1 MRYFGSMKSLAKTL
15 APENLL
21 VDQVLL
27 TAIGLGL
34 AALLCLPHAA
44 NAAQAKPTAAAM
56 ASLDKPLDQSQTMGG
71 FEVAAPP
78 SGPSS
83 AYSFKPLSKGEKAV
97 YEPINIKLNARY
109 FTAADII
116 NMASHDIWPD
126 QSWTLVNYMPW
137 PPSVASVLAMKPLPV
152 IRQHDETAA
161 KPAPVP
167 VAVAPAKPASANGG
181 PQGND
186 PVQHQ
191 QAAAAPP
198 PSAPVVAAAPAAS
211 PAPALIIAAPAK

>member
-1 MRYFGSMKSLAKTL
+1 MTSLAKTL

-21 VDQVLL
+21 IDQVLM

-34 AALLCLPHAA
+34 AALLWLPHAA
-44 NAAQAKPTAAAM
+44 TAAQAKPAAM
-56 ASLDKPLDQSQTMGG
+56 ASLDKPLDQSQSMGG

-109 FTAADII
+109 FTSADVIMLAI
-116 NMASHDIWPD
+116 HDTWPD
-126 QSWTLVNYMPW
+126 QAWTLVNYMPW

-152 IRQHDETAA
+152 IRQHDETAKTA
-161 KPAPVP
+161 PAPVA
-167 VAVAPAKPASANGG
+167 AVPAKPASANGG

-191 QAAAAPP
+191 QAASAPP
-198 PSAPVVAAAPAAS
+198 PSAPVAAAAPAAVA
-211 PAPALIIAAPAK
+211 PPALVIAAPAK

>member
-1 MRYFGSMKSLAKTL
+1 MTSLAKTL

-21 VDQVLL
+21 IDQVLM

-44 NAAQAKPTAAAM
+44 TAAQAKPAAM
-56 ASLDKPLDQSQTMGG
+56 ASLDKPLDQSQSMGG

-109 FTAADII
+109 FTSADVITL
-116 NMASHDIWPD
+116 ASHDTWPD
-126 QSWTLVNYMPW
+126 QAWTLVNYMPW

-152 IRQHDETAA
+152 IRQHDETA
-161 KPAPVP
+161 KTAPVP
-167 VAVAPAKPASANGG
+167 VAAVPAKPASANGG

-191 QAAAAPP
+191 QAASAPP
-198 PSAPVVAAAPAAS
+198 PSAPVAAAAPAAVA
-211 PAPALIIAAPAK
+211 PPALVIAAPAK

>member
-1 MRYFGSMKSLAKTL
+1 MKSLAKTL

-34 AALLCLPHAA
+34 AALLCLPQAA
-44 NAAQAKPTAAAM
+44 TAAQVKSTVM
-56 ASLDKPLDQSQTMGG
+56 ASLDEAADQSQNMGG
-71 FEVAAPP
+71 FEVASPP

-83 AYSFKPLSKGEKAV
+83 AYSFKSLSKGEKAV
-97 YEPINIKLNARY
+97 YEPINMKLNVRY
-109 FTAADII
+109 LTSADVT
-116 NMASHDIWPD
+116 NLASHDMWPG

-152 IRQHDETAA
+152 IRQHDETV
-161 KPAPVP
+161 KGVPAPV
-167 VAVAPAKPASANGG
+167 AAIPAKPASANGG

-186 PVQHQ
+186 PVQRQ
-191 QAAAAPP
+191 QVASAPPQIAPAAA
-198 PSAPVVAAAPAAS
+198 AAAPAAS
-211 PAPALIIAAPAK
+211 SPPALVIGVPAK

>member
-1 MRYFGSMKSLAKTL
+1 MTSLAKTL

-21 VDQVLL
+21 IDQVLM

-44 NAAQAKPTAAAM
+44 TAAQAKPAAM
-56 ASLDKPLDQSQTMGG
+56 ASLDQPADQSQSMGG

-78 SGPSS
+78 TGPSS
-83 AYSFKPLSKGEKAV
+83 AYSFKSLSKGEKAV

-109 FTAADII
+109 FTSADVITL
-116 NMASHDIWPD
+116 ASHDTWPH
-126 QSWTLVNYMPW
+126 QSWTLVTYMPW

-152 IRQHDETAA
+152 IRQHDETAKA
-161 KPAPVP
+161 APAPVP
-167 VAVAPAKPASANGG
+167 VAAVPAKPASANGG

-191 QAAAAPP
+191 QAASAPP
-198 PSAPVVAAAPAAS
+198 PTAPVVAVAPAAVA
-211 PAPALIIAAPAK
+211 PPALVIAAPAK

>member
-1 MRYFGSMKSLAKTL
+1 MTSLAKTL

-21 VDQVLL
+21 IDQVLM

-34 AALLCLPHAA
+34 AALLWLPHAA
-44 NAAQAKPTAAAM
+44 TAAQAKPANTTKPAAM
-56 ASLDKPLDQSQTMGG
+56 ASLDQPADQSQSMGG

-109 FTAADII
+109 FTSDDVITL
-116 NMASHDIWPD
+116 ASHDIWPN

-152 IRQHDETAA
+152 IRQHDETAKA
-161 KPAPVP
+161 APVP
-167 VAVAPAKPASANGG
+167 VAAVPAKPASANGG

-191 QAAAAPP
+191 QAASAPP
-198 PSAPVVAAAPAAS
+198 PTAPVVAVAPAAIA
-211 PAPALIIAAPAK
+211 PPALVIAAPAK

>member
-1 MRYFGSMKSLAKTL
+1 MTSLAKTL

-21 VDQVLL
+21 IDQVLM

-44 NAAQAKPTAAAM
+44 TAAQAKPAAM
-56 ASLDKPLDQSQTMGG
+56 ASLDRPLDQSQSMGG

-109 FTAADII
+109 FTTADLATL
-116 NMASHDIWPD
+116 ASHDIWPD
-126 QSWTLVNYMPW
+126 QAWTLITYMPW

-152 IRQHDETAA
+152 IRQHDETAKA
-161 KPAPVP
+161 GAAPVAAAP
-167 VAVAPAKPASANGG
+167 MASVPAKPASANGG
-181 PQGND
+181 QQGND

-191 QAAAAPP
+191 QAASAPP
-198 PSAPVVAAAPAAS
+198 PSAPVAAAAPAAVA
-211 PAPALIIAAPAK
+211 PPALVIAAPAK